1 MMMAKRSG
9 DTALSEVQEMM
20 LQPLDVSNGD
30 VDGESALMTR
40 EEFLVQEST
49 EIVDEEPCLSQ
60 QVQQVE
66 AIFERRQGDIISE
79 FVGEVGKPKAQAA
92 AAAAAAGGR
101 KMEGEKLHCVTVNQ
115 VDALETEN
123 LQLTNE
129 LNAFHLQLE
138 TAAQERIE
146 FFAEIENLKAQ
157 TRMMGDEREHL
168 LSVVEASE
176 SRADQLATEIVRCK
190 KQFEVDRNEERL
202 RLAKQLKIHVQS
214 LALEKHASIYM
225 MEDMPHKQDSQRLE
239 KEEEE
244 DNNNKEYVLNSDES
258 RPSMVELLWNA
269 QLIAA
274 EEAGDRHETE
284 CLEQTSEL
292 QALQGQLQVA
302 SSGDD
307 TFLAFECR
315 KLQEKGAG
323 EITSSLPLMED
334 SDECL
339 QQLNSE
345 KKLLVAQLDDS
356 YQPLQEVLRENRQ
369 LAIEI
374 SKLQE
379 ERERQEERILQHEKE
394 VVTLHVQTQTSA
406 EKEIHL
412 VSKLAECT
420 KERADEKLVSVS
432 KGKELQLEVQR
443 LREENAELV
452 VKASQLNQML
462 EDANSEKMGFVH
474 GLEEMV
480 RNRQLRE
487 NEVAEE
493 FETWREHIQS
503 LETEKMK
510 GLSLIEDLNSQLQSL
525 GKENAELATLS
536 SESQQAL
543 KELWEE
549 NARLVAEVSNLAWEK
564 QRQEGEKLDL
574 MAGIQTVWEQLKA
587 AHEREA
593 FLSSELSEHLTNQV
607 KEKAM
612 FVTEVQELQQQL
624 KKVGDENALAVSQSH
639 ETSQALQDLLLEKEH
654 LVTEIASLVQEK
666 HRREEA
672 IAEELITWKEQVQG
686 LIAENLKSTSVIED
700 LNQQLQKSGAE
711 IKQLTIRVLEFNG
724 SVNELHTENGR
735 LASEV
740 DKLEEIK
747 ERQEGE
753 RLELAAKLQAAWVE
767 IQALGEHNSLLTSDL
782 KALKEERDKEKLKA
796 SAEVQELGQ
805 QIQGLTEQNELL
817 HSKVK
822 DLTQRLEELCREKE
836 LQEENVALTVKIAEL
851 EQERARANAEGVELL
866 AVSSKLKLQVQSL
879 EHDKAKLLSEI
890 EELNR
895 WLQRPAAEKKQL
907 ASKLDEV
914 SCAMQGLQLENSQL
928 ISQVSKLEK
937 EVHQQ
942 QEENQILSYR
952 VLSLEEEINHVV
964 SELTATNL
972 EQKQMEEG
980 KQLVDT
986 LLEDS
991 RLLVQ
996 ELRQQNDSLNSDIL
1010 MLMEEKGNMMSD
1022 LRALQQQMQE
1032 VTRNSEEKSKVFTE
1046 IGFERDQ
1053 YRDLVKMV
1061 ELQKL
1066 WLGME
1071 IEELKE
1077 TLHQVN
1083 QEKRELV
1090 VNLCQELSK
1099 LLRIVAEE
1107 KDKVAR
1113 EQCRSH
1119 EKTEMVTVLCQ
1130 ELDGLLWRVGE
1141 QKHKVV
1147 DQLSNLQ
1154 HQMLRSSDGK
1164 TVHANELE
1172 FEPEVFRQQNFLLE
1186 SQRENSEREVEAS
1199 KPKVQAVV
1207 EERLARDDE
1216 VQDMEESIGVL
1227 KQDRDTATC
1236 VEESSTLELDA
1247 LSMHLTDADNKMAML
1262 GPLVK
1267 QLWADY
1273 MTLKQQ
1279 NCKLTQKL
1287 VRVAK
1292 NLEAAD
1298 VKAAQNSSLAIEL
1311 NDLPDR
1317 FIERLL
1323 QGQSDEAST
1332 VFAKTDLLGESLQ
1345 KSIHTTFPDLQ
1356 FKWDLSTD
1364 FLSQLGHASNVK
1376 ERLSVTFSKGQSYGQ
1391 QQDGLDQLL
1400 SGKTKELEHVI
1411 STHSEAL
1418 KTKDLTLNEAEL
1430 KISSL
1435 GAAIAGHVSSLE
1447 LELTTIQS
1455 SSASVEQALHDNEA
1469 AIKELRTSKRQLE
1482 QERDNF
1488 AFQLETLS
1496 GKYLL
1501 VEELAAQEGLEKAKL
1516 QSEISKL
1523 QETALEQLGALQA
1536 AHAMHCKLQ
1545 SDIDCM
1551 VVRVMNTVLEVLQ
1564 GQGIAI
1570 EPTNITDLEAAV
1582 TMLVEK
1588 HKTSILEVEKLAQQ
1602 VDTMEEMLASR
1613 DLEISGLSK
1622 TLEEAVLT
1630 MTQQDDEI
1638 EGLVQQSH
1646 RLKTELAGTVKMLQ
1660 EAHERILAMENS
1672 TASSEL
1678 ELEDMKC
1685 DVHLVPNELVVLRQ
1699 GSESLD
1705 LELSEEKAENVLV
1718 EYSQS
1723 TSEGDRLRSE
1733 CLKLSTDLAESR
1745 RDKEALETKLHQVE
1759 HKLLSVRDKLGLA
1772 VKKGKGL
1779 EKQRDVL
1786 RQSLEEKATVMD
1798 LKVAK
1803 YKQAFESMDAEV
1815 CNMRRREEQLLEE
1828 RHLFIR
1834 TLEGALAQSSWPGN
1848 VKAMEPTDII
1858 DWLAMEYAHAKETIS
1873 TWTKRC
1879 KEAENQATLDRM
1891 RYEKELG
1898 LHLQVIREAEVQTNV
1913 LSEKVEE
1920 MEQVLQKLQVST
1932 NSMDSSRTK
1941 QFSKLTST
1949 VKRLSELQQ
1958 QTEVQLPEVKGHH
1971 CDIETQDT
1979 QIPRPAEIL
1988 MADGQREECSWAIMN
2003 ANTEIVQ
2010 LTEELDTMSRK
2021 VNTEITG
2028 LREDMLAVQKS
2039 PDIKNSELN
2048 EIQSKSAARVC
2059 NQDIAKGTFAEED
2072 FDEVELQTTELHA
2085 EKLQAEVRSL
2095 VHPSGGDTFCIEA
2108 SDIEE
2113 LEKPRGTW
2121 VAAVSSAAPH
2131 VRSSRKPLLGDIAIG
2146 VLSGEPSNLI
2156 LDLDDKGHGIKT
2168 SGNSRVVP
2176 NAVHSVVDRLDTL
2189 WVGGGRMLMQQ
2200 PIVRLGLGV
2209 YCILLHVWILMLLS
2223 RAYF

>member
-1 MMMAKRSG
+1 MMMAKRNG
-9 DTALSEVQEMM
+9 DSALSEVQEMM
-20 LQPLDVSNGD
+20 LQPLDVNDGD
-30 VDGESALMTR
+30 MDEESALMTR
-40 EEFLVQEST
+40 EEFSVQEST

-60 QVQQVE
+60 QIQQVE
-66 AIFERRQGDIISE
+66 AISERRQADIISE

-92 AAAAAAGGR
+92 GGR
-101 KMEGEKLHCVTVNQ
+101 KMEEGEKLHCVTVNQ
-115 VDALETEN
+115 IVALESEN

-146 FFAEIENLKAQ
+146 FFTEIENLKAQ
-157 TRMMGDEREHL
+157 TRMIGDEREHL

-190 KQFEVDRNEERL
+190 KQFEVDRNEERS

-225 MEDMPHKQDSQRLE
+225 MEDMLHKQDSQRLE

-244 DNNNKEYVLNSDES
+244 NNNKKEYVLNSDES
-258 RPSMVELLWNA
+258 RLSMVEPLWNA
-269 QLIAA
+269 RHIAA

-284 CLEQTSEL
+284 YLEQTSEL
-292 QALQGQLQVA
+292 QALKGQLQVA

-323 EITSSLPLMED
+323 EVTSSLPLMED
-334 SDECL
+334 SDESL

-345 KKLLVAQLDDS
+345 KKLLVTQSDDS
-356 YQPLQEVLRENRQ
+356 YQSQQEVLRENRQ

-374 SKLQE
+374 NKQQE
-379 ERERQEERILQHEKE
+379 ERERQEERILQNEKE
-394 VVTLHVQTQTSA
+394 VVTLHVQIQTSA

-432 KGKELQLEVQR
+432 KGKELQLQVQR

-452 VKASQLNQML
+452 VKASQLNKML
-462 EDANSEKMGFVH
+462 EEANSEKIVYVRD
-474 GLEEMV
+474 LEEMV

-624 KKVGDENALAVSQSH
+624 KKVGDENALSVSQSH
-639 ETSQALQDLLLEKEH
+639 ETSQALQDLHLEKEH

-711 IKQLTIRVLEFNG
+711 IKQLTIRVLEFSG

-782 KALKEERDKEKLKA
+782 KALREESGKEKLKA

-817 HSKVK
+817 HSTVK
-822 DLTQRLEELCREKE
+822 DMTQRLEELCREKE

-851 EQERARANAEGVELL
+851 EQDRARANAEGVELL
-866 AVSSKLKLQVQSL
+866 AVSSKLKLRVQSL

-928 ISQVSKLEK
+928 IGQISKLEK
-937 EVHQQ
+937 EVHQR

-952 VLSLEEEINHVV
+952 VLSLEEEINHVI

-972 EQKQMEEG
+972 VQKQMEEG
-980 KQLVDT
+980 KQLVET

-1010 MLMEEKGNMMSD
+1010 MLMEEKGNMISD
-1022 LRALQQQMQE
+1022 LRVLQQQMQE

-1053 YRDLVKMV
+1053 YRDLVRMV

-1090 VNLCQELSK
+1090 MNLCQELSK
-1099 LLRIVAEE
+1099 LLRTVAEE

-1113 EQCRSH
+1113 EQCLSH

-1130 ELDGLLWRVGE
+1130 ELDGLLWRLGE
-1141 QKHKVV
+1141 QKHRVV

-1154 HQMLRSSDGK
+1154 QQMLHLSDRK
-1164 TVHANELE
+1164 NVHAIELE
-1172 FEPEVFRQQNFLLE
+1172 FEPEVFRQQNFQLE

-1199 KPKVQAVV
+1199 KPTVQAVV
-1207 EERLARDDE
+1207 EERLAQDDE

-1227 KQDRDTATC
+1227 KQDRDTAAC

-1262 GPLVK
+1262 RPLVK

-1279 NCKLTQKL
+1279 NWKLTQKL
-1287 VRVAK
+1287 VRVTK

-1323 QGQSDEAST
+1323 QGESDGAST

-1364 FLSQLGHASNVK
+1364 FLSQLGHASNAK
-1376 ERLSVTFSKGQSYGQ
+1376 ERLLVTFRKGQSYGQ

-1435 GAAIAGHVSSLE
+1435 DAATAGHLSCLE

-1469 AIKELRTSKRQLE
+1469 AIKELRASKRQLE

-1488 AFQLETLS
+1488 AFQLETLT
-1496 GKYLL
+1496 GKYLI
-1501 VEELAAQEGLEKAKL
+1501 VEEFAAQEGLEKAKL

-1523 QETALEQLGALQA
+1523 QEAALEQLGALQA
-1536 AHAMHCKLQ
+1536 ADAMHCKLQ
-1545 SDIDCM
+1545 SYIDCM
-1551 VVRVMNTVLEVLQ
+1551 VVRVVNTVLEVLQ
-1564 GQGIAI
+1564 GQGIAM
-1570 EPTNITDLEAAV
+1570 EPTNITDVEAAV

-1588 HKTSILEVEKLAQQ
+1588 HKTSILEVQRLAQQ

-1660 EAHERILAMENS
+1660 EAHERIPAMENS
-1672 TASSEL
+1672 RASSEL

-1685 DVHLVPNELVVLRQ
+1685 DVHLVPNELVVLHQ
-1699 GSESLD
+1699 GSESLN
-1705 LELSEEKAENVLV
+1705 LELTEEKAENVLVV

-1723 TSEGDRLRSE
+1723 TSEGDCLRGE

-1798 LKVAK
+1798 VKVAK

-1834 TLEGALAQSSWPGN
+1834 TLEGALAQSSWPDN

-1858 DWLAMEYAHAKETIS
+1858 DWLAMEYDHAKETIS
-1873 TWTKRC
+1873 TWMRRC

-1941 QFSKLTST
+1941 QFSKFTST

-1958 QTEVQLPEVKGHH
+1958 QTEVQTPEVKGHH

-1988 MADGQREECSWAIMN
+1988 MADGQREEYSWAIMN

-2048 EIQSKSAARVC
+2048 EIQSKLAAMVC
-2059 NQDIAKGTFAEED
+2059 NQDIAKGTLAEED
-2072 FDEVELQTTELHA
+2072 FDEVELQTTELHT

-2095 VHPSGGDTFCIEA
+2095 VHPSGGDTFCIKA

-2113 LEKPRGTW
+2113 SEKPRGMW

-2209 YCILLHVWILMLLS
+2209 YCILLHLWILMLLS

>member
-1 MMMAKRSG
+1 MMMAKCNG
-9 DTALSEVQEMM
+9 DTALSEVQEMI
-20 LQPLDVSNGD
+20 LQPLDVNNGD

-40 EEFLVQEST
+40 EEFLVQQST

-60 QVQQVE
+60 RVQQVE
-66 AIFERRQGDIISE
+66 AISERRQGDIIPE
-79 FVGEVGKPKAQAA
+79 FVGEVGKPKAQTAE
-92 AAAAAAGGR
+92 AAGGR
-101 KMEGEKLHCVTVNQ
+101 KTEEGEKLHCVTVNQ
-115 VDALETEN
+115 IVALESEN

-146 FFAEIENLKAQ
+146 FFTEIENLKAQ
-157 TRMMGDEREHL
+157 TRMIGDEREHL

-176 SRADQLATEIVRCK
+176 SRADQFATEIVRCK
-190 KQFEVDRNEERL
+190 KQFEVDRNEERS

-225 MEDMPHKQDSQRLE
+225 MEDMLHKQDSQRLE

-244 DNNNKEYVLNSDES
+244 DNNKEYVLNSDES
-258 RPSMVELLWNA
+258 RPSMVDLLSNA

-274 EEAGDRHETE
+274 EEAEDRHETE

-345 KKLLVAQLDDS
+345 KKLLVTQLDDS
-356 YQPLQEVLRENRQ
+356 YQSQQEVLRENRQ

-374 SKLQE
+374 NKQQE

-394 VVTLHVQTQTSA
+394 VVTLHVQIQTSA

-432 KGKELQLEVQR
+432 KGKELQLQVQR

-462 EDANSEKMGFVH
+462 EEANSEKIGFVR

-480 RNRQLRE
+480 QNRQLRE

-593 FLSSELSEHLTNQV
+593 FLSSELSEHLKKQV

-612 FVTEVQELQQQL
+612 FATEVQELQQQL
-624 KKVGDENALAVSQSH
+624 KKVSDENALSVSQSH
-639 ETSQALQDLLLEKEH
+639 ETSQALQDLHLEKEH

-711 IKQLTIRVLEFNG
+711 IKQLTIRVLEFSG

-782 KALKEERDKEKLKA
+782 KALREERDKEKLKA

-817 HSKVK
+817 HSTVK

-836 LQEENVALTVKIAEL
+836 LQEENMALTVKIAEL
-851 EQERARANAEGVELL
+851 EQDRARANAEGVELH
-866 AVSSKLKLQVQSL
+866 AVSSKLKLRVQSL

-895 WLQRPAAEKKQL
+895 WLQRPAAEKKHL
-907 ASKLDEV
+907 ANKLDEV

-928 ISQVSKLEK
+928 ISQISKLEK
-937 EVHQQ
+937 EVHQR

-952 VLSLEEEINHVV
+952 VLSLEEEINHVI

-972 EQKQMEEG
+972 EQKQMKEG

-1022 LRALQQQMQE
+1022 LRVLQQQMQE

-1053 YRDLVKMV
+1053 YRDLVRMV

-1077 TLHQVN
+1077 ALHQVN

-1090 VNLCQELSK
+1090 MNLCQELSK
-1099 LLRIVAEE
+1099 LLRTVAEE

-1113 EQCRSH
+1113 EQCLSH

-1130 ELDGLLWRVGE
+1130 ELDGLLWRLGE
-1141 QKHKVV
+1141 QKHRVV

-1154 HQMLRSSDGK
+1154 QQTLHSSDGK
-1164 TVHANELE
+1164 TVHANKLE

-1186 SQRENSEREVEAS
+1186 FQRENSEREVEAS

-1216 VQDMEESIGVL
+1216 VQDMEESVGVL
-1227 KQDRDTATC
+1227 KQNRDTATC

-1279 NCKLTQKL
+1279 NWKLTQKL

-1311 NDLPDR
+1311 NDIPDR

-1323 QGQSDEAST
+1323 QGESDEAST

-1356 FKWDLSTD
+1356 FKWDLRTD
-1364 FLSQLGHASNVK
+1364 FLSQLGHASNAK
-1376 ERLSVTFSKGQSYGQ
+1376 ERLSVTFSRGQSYGQ

-1469 AIKELRTSKRQLE
+1469 AIKELRASKRQLE
-1482 QERDNF
+1482 QDRDNF

-1496 GKYLL
+1496 GKYLI
-1501 VEELAAQEGLEKAKL
+1501 VKEFAAQEGLEKAKL

-1536 AHAMHCKLQ
+1536 ADAMHCKLQ
-1545 SDIDCM
+1545 SYIDCM
-1551 VVRVMNTVLEVLQ
+1551 VVRVVNTVLEVLQ
-1564 GQGIAI
+1564 GQGIAM
-1570 EPTNITDLEAAV
+1570 EPTNITDVEAAV

-1588 HKTSILEVEKLAQQ
+1588 HKTSILEVQKLAQQ
-1602 VDTMEEMLASR
+1602 VETMEEMLASR

-1638 EGLVQQSH
+1638 EGLVQQSR

-1660 EAHERILAMENS
+1660 EAHERILAMENR

-1699 GSESLD
+1699 GSESLN
-1705 LELSEEKAENVLV
+1705 LELSKEKAENVLVV

-1723 TSEGDRLRSE
+1723 TSEGDRLRGE

-1786 RQSLEEKATVMD
+1786 RQSLEEKAIVMD

-1834 TLEGALAQSSWPGN
+1834 TLEGALAQSSWPDN

-1873 TWTKRC
+1873 TWMRRC
-1879 KEAENQATLDRM
+1879 KEVENQATLDHM
-1891 RYEKELG
+1891 CYEKELG

-1941 QFSKLTST
+1941 QFSKFTST

-1958 QTEVQLPEVKGHH
+1958 QTEVQPPEVKGHH

-1979 QIPRPAEIL
+1979 QIPRSAEIL
-1988 MADGQREECSWAIMN
+1988 MADGQREDYSWAIMN

-2048 EIQSKSAARVC
+2048 GIQSKLAAMVC
-2059 NQDIAKGTFAEED
+2059 NQDISKGTFAEDD
-2072 FDEVELQTTELHA
+2072 FDEVELQTAELHT

-2095 VHPSGGDTFCIEA
+2095 VHPSGADTFCIEA

-2113 LEKPRGTW
+2113 SEKPRGMW

-2209 YCILLHVWILMLLS
+2209 YCILLHLWILMLLS